1 MAEAPLRLGEATSS
15 GMGGRF
21 MRAASQSAVAAWA
34 LALAL
39 GAAGAFAFAPFY
51 WVPLFFF
58 AMAGLFLLVAAARD
72 VRAAAARGW
81 WFGLGHFAVG
91 FHWIAESYRN
101 NPDWP
106 DAMGP
111 PTVLVLAMA
120 MAAYPA
126 LAAAGARKAVGRR
139 GAAALLVFAVAWAG
153 SEWLR
158 GHLFTGFP
166 WNPAAAIWAG
176 LPVMLQPLALF
187 GPYGYGLLTVLIAAS
202 PALLWPAPEQR
213 RAWLGPVVAGGAL
226 IGIALFGFW
235 RLERHPTVFSD
246 DVTVRLVQ
254 ANIPQLEKWDAALRR
269 THFADYLALSAM
281 QGPARGRL
289 MVVWPETAVTD
300 YAFDRHAG
308 RRALAARIL
317 PEGGALVTGAPRA
330 FRTAGGGIGI
340 ANSLFVIDDDGR
352 VRATYDKAHL
362 VPFAE
367 FVPARWLLEALG
379 LARVLPLGGDFT
391 PGPGPVTISL
401 PGFPP
406 FSPLI
411 CYEIIFSGAV
421 RGPERPGFLLNI
433 TNDAWFGT
441 TTGPYQHLAQA
452 RMRAVEEGMAVVR
465 VANTGISAVIDPL
478 GRVVTRIPLASR
490 GVVDSALPAALPNP
504 GAYARF
510 GEPVF
515 ALMLTIFLTFS
526 IIVRKK

>member
-1 MAEAPLRLGEATSS
+1 MAEAPARARDATASPVRERLLRPLSRS
-15 GMGGRF
+15 G
-21 MRAASQSAVAAWA
+21 VARWA

-51 WVPLFFF
+51 WVPLFFL
-58 AMAGLFLLVAAARD
+58 AMAGLFLLVTAAPT

-81 WFGLGHFAVG
+81 WFGLGQFAVG

-126 LAAAGARKAVGRR
+126 LAAAVTRKAGGHGR
-139 GAAALLVFAVAWAG
+139 AAALLVFALAWAG

-158 GHLFTGFP
+158 GHLLTGFP
-166 WNPAAAIWAG
+166 WNPTAAIWAG
-176 LPVMLQPLALF
+176 LPAMLQPLALL
-187 GPYGYGLLTVLIAAS
+187 GPDGYGLLTALIAAS
-202 PALLWPAPEQR
+202 PALAWPTPGRRRLWLCPA
-213 RAWLGPVVAGGAL
+213 VAGGAL
-226 IGIALFGFW
+226 IGIALFGAW
-235 RLERHPTVFSD
+235 RLERNPTVFSD

-254 ANIPQLEKWDAALRR
+254 ANIPQLEKWDPALRR

-317 PEGGALVTGAPRA
+317 PAGGVLVTGAPRA
-330 FRTAGGGIGI
+330 FRTAGGGVGI

-352 VRATYDKAHL
+352 LRASYDKAHL

-367 FVPARWLLEALG
+367 FVPARSLLAATG
-379 LARVLPLGGDFT
+379 LDRLLPPGGDFT
-391 PGPGPVTISL
+391 PGPGPTTLSL

-406 FSPLI
+406 FRPLI
-411 CYEIIFSGAV
+411 CYEIIFPAEV

-452 RMRAVEEGMAVVR
+452 RMRAVEAGVAVVR

-478 GRVVTRIPLASR
+478 GRIVTRIPLASR
-490 GVVDSALPAALPNP
+490 GVVDSALPARLANP
-504 GAYARF
+504 GVYARF
-510 GEPVF
+510 GESVF
-515 ALMLTIFLTFS
+515 AFLLTILTGFS
-526 IIVRKK
+526 IILYKK

>member
-1 MAEAPLRLGEATSS
+1 MDEAAARLRERLQRSVLPS
-15 GMGGRF
+15 G
-21 MRAASQSAVAAWA
+21 ALHWA

-51 WVPLFFF
+51 WVPLFFL
-58 AMAGLFLLVAAARD
+58 AMAGLFLLVREAPS

-81 WFGLGHFAVG
+81 WFGLGQFAVG
-91 FHWIAESYRN
+91 LHWIAESYRN

-126 LAAAGARKAVGRR
+126 LATALTRKAGGGRR
-139 GAAALLVFAVAWAG
+139 GAGTLVVFAIAWAA

-158 GHLFTGFP
+158 GHLLTGFP

-176 LPVMLQPLALF
+176 LPAMLQPLALL
-187 GPYGYGLLTVLIAAS
+187 GPDGYGLLTVLIAAS
-202 PALLWPAPEQR
+202 PALLWPAAEPR
-213 RAWLGPVVAGGAL
+213 RAWLGPAVAGGAL
-226 IGIALFGFW
+226 IAIAGFGAW
-235 RLERHPTVFSD
+235 RLERSPTAFVD

-254 ANIPQLEKWDAALRR
+254 ANIPQLDKWDPALRR

-289 MVVWPETAVTD
+289 MVIWPETAVTD

-317 PEGGALVTGAPRA
+317 PAGGVLVTGAPRA
-330 FRTAGGGIGI
+330 FRTAAGGIGI

-352 VRATYDKAHL
+352 VRARYDKTHL

-367 FVPARWLLEALG
+367 FVPARSLLAALG
-379 LARVLPLGGDFT
+379 LDRLLPLGGDFT
-391 PGPGPVTISL
+391 PGPGPVSVSL

-406 FSPLI
+406 FRPLI
-411 CYEIIFSGAV
+411 CYEIIFAHEV

-441 TTGPYQHLAQA
+441 TSGPYQHLAQA
-452 RMRAVEEGMAVVR
+452 RMRAVEEGVAVVR

-478 GRVVTRIPLASR
+478 GRIVTRIPLASR
-490 GVVDSALPAALPNP
+490 GVVDSALPAPLPNP
-504 GAYARF
+504 GVYARF
-510 GEPVF
+510 GGGVF
-515 ALMLTIFLTFS
+515 ALMLTILTGFS
-526 IIVRKK
+526 IILYKN